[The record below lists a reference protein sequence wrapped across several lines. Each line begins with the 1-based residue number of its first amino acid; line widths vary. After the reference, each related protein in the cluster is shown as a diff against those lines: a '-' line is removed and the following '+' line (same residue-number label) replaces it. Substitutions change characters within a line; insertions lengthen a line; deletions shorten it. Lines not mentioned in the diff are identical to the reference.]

1 MSRAV
6 ITANEINELFDQ
18 YAAALEKNDAK
29 AMAMLYALPCTF
41 LSNDGSSV
49 YSDLAPLEGAIS
61 QGRRFYK
68 KYGIVAAAPDVRNKY
83 SITDKIVRV
92 KVNWRYLDKDHRD
105 VYNCDYEYIV
115 KQQID
120 GEWKIEMAIS
130 INEKEQLEQ
139 LQK

>member
-6 ITANEINELFDQ
+6 ITANYINDLFDY
-18 YAAALEKNDAK
+18 YAAALEKNDTK

-41 LSNDGSSV
+41 LSNEGSSV
-49 YSDLAPLEGAIS
+49 YTDLAPLEGAIS

-68 KYGIVAAAPDVRNKY
+68 KYGIVAAQPDVRNKY
-83 SITDKIVRV
+83 PITDKIARV
-92 KVNWRYLDKDHRD
+92 KVNWQYVDKDQQE

-115 KQQID
+115 KQQVD

-130 INEKEQLEQ
+130 LNEKEQLAQ